1 MLLAS
6 PLAPPGEHSV
16 KLAILSQDPKLYS
29 TTRLREAAEKHGYQV
44 KVVDYM
50 RCYINIDS
58 ESPCVMYAGKRLED
72 YDAIIPRIG
81 ASNTFYGTAIV
92 RQFELMGVITANGSQ
107 AISRSRD
114 KLRCMQILA
123 REKVGMP
130 ITGFAHST
138 QDTDGLIKM
147 VGGAPLVIK
156 LIEGTQGIGVVLAET
171 HASAKSMI
179 EAFRGL
185 SAHILVQ
192 EYIKESNGEDLRAF
206 VVGNRVIAAM
216 RRKAADGE
224 FRANI
229 HRGGKSEKVDLT
241 DEETATALQACRAV
255 GLSVAGVD
263 MLRSHSGPKVLEI
276 NSSPGLQGIE
286 GATGIDIGG
295 LIMEYLDQSR
305 QAGRPSPFQG

>member
-1 MLLAS
+1 M
-6 PLAPPGEHSV
+6 
-16 KLAILSQDPKLYS
+16 KLAILSQDAGLYS
-29 TTRLREAAEKHGYQV
+29 TSRLKTAAEERGHQV

-50 RCYINIDS
+50 RCYINVSSD
-58 ESPCVMYAGKRLED
+58 SPCVMYAGKRLED

-92 RQFELMGVITANGSQ
+92 RQFELMNVLSANGSQ

-123 REKVGMP
+123 KEKVGLP

-138 QDTDGLIKM
+138 QDTDGLLNM
-147 VGGAPLVIK
+147 VGGAPAVIK

-171 HASAKSMI
+171 HTSAKSMI

-192 EYIKESNGEDLRAF
+192 EFIKEAQGEDIRAF
-206 VVGNRVIAAM
+206 VVGDKVIAAM
-216 RRKAADGE
+216 RRKAAKGE

-229 HRGGKSEKVDLT
+229 HRGGKSEKIELT
-241 DEETATALQACRAV
+241 DAETETALLASRAV
-255 GLSVAGVD
+255 GLNVAGVD
-263 MLRSHSGPKVLEI
+263 MLRSNTGPKVLEI

-286 GATGIDIGG
+286 GATGINIAG
-295 LIMEYLDQSR
+295 LIMEYLEKAMST
-305 QAGRPSPFQG
+305 GRNFNG

>member
-1 MLLAS
+1 M
-6 PLAPPGEHSV
+6 
-16 KLAILSQDPKLYS
+16 KLAILSQDAGLYS
-29 TTRLREAAEKHGYQV
+29 TSRLKTAAEERGHHV

-50 RCYINIDS
+50 RCYINVSSD
-58 ESPCVMYAGKRLED
+58 SPCVMYAGKRLEQ

-92 RQFELMGVITANGSQ
+92 RQFELMNVLAANGSQ

-123 REKVGMP
+123 KEHVGLP

-138 QDTDGLIKM
+138 QDTDGLINM

-171 HASAKSMI
+171 HTSAKSMI

-192 EYIKESNGEDLRAF
+192 EFIKEAQGEDIRAF
-206 VVGNRVIAAM
+206 VVGGNVIAAM
-216 RRKAADGE
+216 RRKAAKGE

-229 HRGGKSEKVDLT
+229 HRGGKSEKIDLT
-241 DEETATALQACRAV
+241 DEEIDTALKACRAV
-255 GLSVAGVD
+255 GLNVAGVD
-263 MLRSHSGPKVLEI
+263 MLRSNTGPKVLEI

-286 GATGIDIGG
+286 GATGINVAG
-295 LIMEYLDQSR
+295 LVIEYLEN
-305 QAGRPSPFQG
+305 AMPSGLSFQG

>member
-1 MLLAS
+1 
-6 PLAPPGEHSV
+6 V
-16 KLAILSQDPKLYS
+16 KLAILSQDAGLYS
-29 TTRLREAAEKHGYQV
+29 TSRLKTAAEERGHQV

-50 RCYINIDS
+50 RCYINVSSD
-58 ESPCVMYAGKRLED
+58 SPCVMYAGKRLED

-92 RQFELMGVITANGSQ
+92 RQFELMNVLSANGSQ

-123 REKVGMP
+123 KEKVGLP

-138 QDTDGLIKM
+138 QDTDGLLNM
-147 VGGAPLVIK
+147 VGGAPAVIK

-171 HASAKSMI
+171 HTSAKSMI

-192 EYIKESNGEDLRAF
+192 EFIKEAQGEDIRAF
-206 VVGNRVIAAM
+206 VVGDKVIAAM
-216 RRKAADGE
+216 RRKAAKGE

-229 HRGGKSEKVDLT
+229 HRGGKSEKIELT
-241 DEETATALQACRAV
+241 DAEVETALLASRAV
-255 GLSVAGVD
+255 GLNVAGVD
-263 MLRSHSGPKVLEI
+263 MLRSNSGPKVLEI

-286 GATGIDIGG
+286 GATGINVAG
-295 LIMEYLDQSR
+295 LIMEYLEKAMT
-305 QAGRPSPFQG
+305 AGRNFNG

>member
-1 MLLAS
+1 M
-6 PLAPPGEHSV
+6 
-16 KLAILSQDPKLYS
+16 KLAILSQDAKLYS
-29 TTRLREAAEKHGYQV
+29 TSRLREAAEQRGHQV

-50 RCYINIDS
+50 RCYINVSADN
-58 ESPCVMYAGKRLED
+58 PCVMYSGKRLEH
-72 YDAIIPRIG
+72 YDAIIPRVG

-92 RQFELMGVITANGSQ
+92 RQFELMGVETANTSQ

-123 REKVGMP
+123 KEAIALP

-138 QDTDGLIKM
+138 QDTDGLINM
-147 VGGAPLVIK
+147 VGGPPVIIK

-171 HASAKSMI
+171 YTSAKSMI

-192 EYIKESNGEDLRAF
+192 EFIKEANGEDLRAF
-206 VVGNRVIAAM
+206 VVGDKVVAAM
-216 RRKAADGE
+216 RRKAAAGE

-229 HRGGKSEKVDLT
+229 HRGGKSEQVELT
-241 DEETATALQACRAV
+241 PEETLAAVRSAKAV
-255 GLSVAGVD
+255 GLNVAGVD
-263 MLRSHSGPKVLEI
+263 MLRSNSGPKILEI

-286 GATGIDIGG
+286 GATGVDVAGQII
-295 LIMEYLDQSR
+295 EYLASNLVSAKKSQ
-305 QAGRPSPFQG
+305 FQG

>member
-1 MLLAS
+1 M
-6 PLAPPGEHSV
+6 
-16 KLAILSQDPKLYS
+16 KLAILSQDVTLYS
-29 TTRLREAAEKHGYQV
+29 TSRLKEAAEKRGHHV

-50 RCYINIDS
+50 RCYINVSTD
-58 ESPCVMYAGKRLED
+58 SPCVMYSGKRLEHFET
-72 YDAIIPRIG
+72 IIPRVG
-81 ASNTFYGTAIV
+81 ASNTFYGTAVV
-92 RQFELMGVITANGSQ
+92 RQFELMGVNAANSSH

-123 REKVGMP
+123 KENIGLP

-147 VGGAPLVIK
+147 VGGPPVIIK

-171 HASAKSMI
+171 YQSAKSMI

-192 EYIKESNGEDLRAF
+192 EFVAEAKGEDIRAF
-206 VVGNRVIAAM
+206 VVGDRVIAAM

-229 HRGGKSEKVDLT
+229 HRGGKSESVELT
-241 DEETATALQACRAV
+241 PEESDTALRAAKAV
-255 GLSVAGVD
+255 GLRVAGVD
-263 MLRSHSGPKVLEI
+263 LLRSKDGPKVLEI

-286 GATGIDIGG
+286 KATGIDV
-295 LIMEYLDQSR
+295 
-305 QAGRPSPFQG
+305 AGAIIEFLASSLLSDKPSTFQG

>member
-1 MLLAS
+1 M
-6 PLAPPGEHSV
+6 
-16 KLAILSQDPKLYS
+16 KLAILSQDAGLYS
-29 TTRLREAAEKHGYQV
+29 TSRLKTAAEERGHQV

-50 RCYINIDS
+50 RCYINVSSD
-58 ESPCVMYAGKRLED
+58 SPCVMYAGKRLED

-92 RQFELMGVITANGSQ
+92 RQFELMNVLSANGSQ

-123 REKVGMP
+123 KEKVGLP

-138 QDTDGLIKM
+138 QDTDGLLNM
-147 VGGAPLVIK
+147 VGGAPAVIK

-171 HASAKSMI
+171 HTSAKSMI

-192 EYIKESNGEDLRAF
+192 EFIKEAQGEDIRAF
-206 VVGNRVIAAM
+206 VVGDKVIAAM
-216 RRKAADGE
+216 RRKAAKGE

-229 HRGGKSEKVDLT
+229 HRGGKSEKIELT
-241 DEETATALQACRAV
+241 DAEVETALLASRAV
-255 GLSVAGVD
+255 GLNVAGVD
-263 MLRSHSGPKVLEI
+263 MLRSNSGPKVLEI

-286 GATGIDIGG
+286 GATGINVAG
-295 LIMEYLDQSR
+295 LIMEYLEKAMT
-305 QAGRPSPFQG
+305 AGRNFNG

>member
-1 MLLAS
+1 M
-6 PLAPPGEHSV
+6 
-16 KLAILSQDPKLYS
+16 KLAILSQDAKLYS
-29 TTRLREAAEKHGYQV
+29 TSRLREAAEQRGHHV

-50 RCYINIDS
+50 RCYINVVANN
-58 ESPCVMYAGKRLED
+58 PCVMYSGRRLEH
-72 YDAIIPRIG
+72 YDAIIPRVG

-92 RQFELMGVITANGSQ
+92 RQFELMGVATANSSQ

-123 REKVGMP
+123 KEGIGLP

-138 QDTDGLIKM
+138 QDTDGLINM
-147 VGGAPLVIK
+147 VGGPPVIIK

-171 HASAKSMI
+171 YTSAKSMI

-192 EYIKESNGEDLRAF
+192 EFIKEANGEDVRAF
-206 VVGNRVIAAM
+206 VVGDKVIAAM
-216 RRKAADGE
+216 RRKAAEGE

-229 HRGGKSEKVDLT
+229 HRGGKSERVELT
-241 DEETATALQACRAV
+241 EEESAAAVLAAKAV
-255 GLSVAGVD
+255 GLHVAGVD
-263 MLRSHSGPKVLEI
+263 MLRSHSGPKILEI

-286 GATGIDIGG
+286 GATGVDVAG
-295 LIMEYLDQSR
+295 LIIEYLADTIISKKSQ
-305 QAGRPSPFQG
+305 FQG

>member
-1 MLLAS
+1 M
-6 PLAPPGEHSV
+6 
-16 KLAILSQDPKLYS
+16 KLAILSQDASLYS
-29 TTRLREAAEKHGYQV
+29 TSRLKVAAEERGHHV
-44 KVVDYM
+44 KVIDYM
-50 RCYINIDS
+50 RCYINVSS
-58 ESPCVMYAGKRLED
+58 ESPCVMYAGKRLEQF
-72 YDAIIPRIG
+72 DAIIPRVG

-92 RQFELMGVITANGSQ
+92 RQFELMNVVSANGSQ

-123 REKVGMP
+123 KEKVGLP

-138 QDTDGLIKM
+138 QDTDGLINM
-147 VGGAPLVIK
+147 VQGAPLVIK

-171 HASAKSMI
+171 HTSAKSMI

-192 EYIKESNGEDLRAF
+192 EFIKESQGEDIRAF
-206 VVGNRVIAAM
+206 VVGGKVIAAM
-216 RRKAADGE
+216 RRKAAQGE

-229 HRGGKSEKVDLT
+229 HRGGKSESVELSS
-241 DEETATALQACRAV
+241 EETETALRACRAV
-255 GLSVAGVD
+255 GLNVAGVD

-286 GATGIDIGG
+286 GATGINVAG
-295 LIMEYLDQSR
+295 LIIEYLENAMDSAR
-305 QAGRPSPFQG
+305 SFYG

>member
-1 MLLAS
+1 
-6 PLAPPGEHSV
+6 
-16 KLAILSQDPKLYS
+16 
-29 TTRLREAAEKHGYQV
+29 
-44 KVVDYM
+44 
-50 RCYINIDS
+50 
-58 ESPCVMYAGKRLED
+58 MYAGKRLED

-92 RQFELMGVITANGSQ
+92 RQFELMNVLSANGSQ

-123 REKVGMP
+123 KEKVGLP

-138 QDTDGLIKM
+138 QDTDGLLNM
-147 VGGAPLVIK
+147 VGGAPAVIK

-171 HASAKSMI
+171 HTSAKSMI

-192 EYIKESNGEDLRAF
+192 EFIKEAQGEDIRAF
-206 VVGNRVIAAM
+206 VVGDKVIAAM
-216 RRKAADGE
+216 RRKAAKGE

-229 HRGGKSEKVDLT
+229 HRGGKSEKIELT
-241 DEETATALQACRAV
+241 DAETETALLASRAV
-255 GLSVAGVD
+255 GLNVAGVD
-263 MLRSHSGPKVLEI
+263 MLRSNTGPKVLEI

-286 GATGIDIGG
+286 GATGINIAG
-295 LIMEYLDQSR
+295 LIMEYLEKAMST
-305 QAGRPSPFQG
+305 GRNFNG

>member
-1 MLLAS
+1 M
-6 PLAPPGEHSV
+6 
-16 KLAILSQDPKLYS
+16 KLAILSQDAGLYS
-29 TTRLREAAEKHGYQV
+29 TSRLKTAAEERGHQV

-50 RCYINIDS
+50 RCYINVSSD
-58 ESPCVMYAGKRLED
+58 SPCVMYAGKRLED
-72 YDAIIPRIG
+72 YDAVIPRIG

-92 RQFELMGVITANGSQ
+92 RQFELMNVLSANGSQ

-123 REKVGMP
+123 KEKVGLP

-138 QDTDGLIKM
+138 QDTDGLLNM
-147 VGGAPLVIK
+147 VGGAPAVIK

-171 HASAKSMI
+171 HTSAKSMI

-192 EYIKESNGEDLRAF
+192 EFIKEAQGEDIRAF
-206 VVGNRVIAAM
+206 VVGDKVIAAM
-216 RRKAADGE
+216 RRKAAKGE

-229 HRGGKSEKVDLT
+229 HRGGKSEKIELSDAET
-241 DEETATALQACRAV
+241 ETALLASRAV
-255 GLSVAGVD
+255 GLNVAGVD
-263 MLRSHSGPKVLEI
+263 MLRSNTGPKVLEI

-286 GATGIDIGG
+286 GATGINVAG
-295 LIMEYLDQSR
+295 LIMEYLEK
-305 QAGRPSPFQG
+305 AMTTGRNFNG

>member
-1 MLLAS
+1 M
-6 PLAPPGEHSV
+6 
-16 KLAILSQDPKLYS
+16 KLAILSQDAGLYS
-29 TTRLREAAEKHGYQV
+29 TSRLKTAAEERGYQV

-50 RCYINIDS
+50 RCYINVSSD
-58 ESPCVMYAGKRLED
+58 SPCVMYAGKRLED

-92 RQFELMGVITANGSQ
+92 RQFELMNVLSANGSQ

-123 REKVGMP
+123 KEKVGLP

-138 QDTDGLIKM
+138 QDTDGLLNM
-147 VGGAPLVIK
+147 VGGAPAVIK

-171 HASAKSMI
+171 HTSAKSMI

-192 EYIKESNGEDLRAF
+192 EFIKEAQGEDIRAF
-206 VVGNRVIAAM
+206 VVGDKVVAAM
-216 RRKAADGE
+216 RRKAAKGE

-229 HRGGKSEKVDLT
+229 HRGGKSEKIDLT
-241 DEETATALQACRAV
+241 DAETETALLASRAV
-255 GLSVAGVD
+255 GLNVAGVD
-263 MLRSHSGPKVLEI
+263 MLRSNTGPKVLEI

-286 GATGIDIGG
+286 GATGINIAG
-295 LIMEYLDQSR
+295 LIMEYLEK
-305 QAGRPSPFQG
+305 AMTVGRNFNG